1 MIRSLRMK
9 ITRKKTMTRIKCERK
24 VEIKKQDMEMM
35 MMEKDIINSNKKLE
49 SWVVVINSET

>member
-1 MIRSLRMK
+1 MK